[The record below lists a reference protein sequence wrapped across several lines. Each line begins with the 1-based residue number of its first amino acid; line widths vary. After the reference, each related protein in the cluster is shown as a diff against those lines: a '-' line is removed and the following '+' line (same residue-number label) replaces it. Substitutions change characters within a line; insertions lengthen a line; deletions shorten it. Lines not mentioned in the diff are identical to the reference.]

1 MTFSIVARDGDAL
14 GVAVASKFL
23 AVGSIVPEVR
33 PGVGAVATQAM
44 ARYAYRAELLTA
56 LATDVPSEQAL
67 ADAVAADAGRD
78 ERQVGVVGASGAATH
93 TGSGCMPW
101 AGGRAGSDAQS
112 AYAIQGNILT
122 GPEVVEE
129 MQHAWLASAG
139 RPLDHRLLAALLA
152 GDAAG
157 GDARGRQSA
166 ALVAYAPSAGY
177 DRSGVLADLR
187 VDEHGD
193 APRELARIHELH
205 TLYFGAPEGVQ
216 PLQGALREEVEGLL
230 RRLGHRATSV
240 EADLEAW
247 MGEANL
253 ETRHSPDGID
263 ARVLSELRRMG
274 NDVQEQT
281 R

>member
-44 ARYAYRAELLTA
+44 ARYAYRAELLGA
-56 LATDVPSEQAL
+56 LASGAAAVQSL
-67 ADAVAADAGRD
+67 ADAVATDDGRD
-78 ERQVGVVGASGAATH
+78 DRQVGVVGPAGAATH

-101 AGGRAGSDAQS
+101 AGGHTGSDERS

-129 MQHAWLASAG
+129 MQRAWLASAG
-139 RPLDHRLLAALLA
+139 QPLDHRLLAALLA

-166 ALVAYAPSAGY
+166 AIVAYAPGAGY

-187 VDEHGD
+187 VDDHPE
-193 APRELARIHELH
+193 APSELARIHELH
-205 TLYFGAPEGVQ
+205 TLYFGAPQDVQ
-216 PLQGALREEVEGLL
+216 PLEGALRDEVSGLL
-230 RRLGHRATSV
+230 RTLGAAGASV
-240 EADLEAW
+240 EEDLADW
-247 MGEANL
+247 MGEVNL
-253 ETRHSPDGID
+253 ETRHSPGGID
-263 ARVLSELRRMG
+263 ARVLSELRRIG
-274 NDVQEQT
+274 HEVQEQT